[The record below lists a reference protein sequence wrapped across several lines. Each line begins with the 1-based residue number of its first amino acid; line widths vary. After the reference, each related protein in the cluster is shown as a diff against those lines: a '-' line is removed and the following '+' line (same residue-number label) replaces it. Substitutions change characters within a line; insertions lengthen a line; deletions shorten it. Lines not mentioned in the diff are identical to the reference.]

1 MPSEPGGSSART
13 VATSPTH
20 SAVVTSSAN
29 RHAYRFYSIPKRCR
43 VDRSVLPEID
53 APRVCGHRRGAVLPR
68 SVGSGQKFSI
78 HRGITPPPRATDTTR
93 KLDSPSQT
101 GNQGWTGDPD
111 VDPPRRLSA
120 QSTGDQT
127 LRGGAQHAEIPWSGA
142 EREPRGSEYIN
153 PQPRRGQ
160 PSERD
165 CRGRTV
171 RA

>member
-53 APRVCGHRRGAVLPR
+53 APRVCGHRRGAALPR
-68 SVGSGQKFSI
+68 SAGSGQKFSI

-101 GNQGWTGDPD
+101 GNRGDF
-111 VDPPRRLSA
+111 PPKAQETKLSVA
-120 QSTGDQT
+120 AHNTPRFPG
-127 LRGGAQHAEIPWSGA
+127 LG
-142 EREPRGSEYIN
+142 PRGNQGARNI
-153 PQPRRGQ
+153 
-160 PSERD
+160 
-165 CRGRTV
+165 
-171 RA
+171 